1 MSPIATVKLLKD
13 RLHLEIIV
21 HYTARDRNRL
31 GIQSDLLRASALLGL
46 ENFLLL
52 GGASPS
58 IGDYPFA
65 TSVYDLT
72 SEGLVEMLDSL
83 NHGIDILGNPLGK
96 QTGFFIGVGTGL
108 GEKGNVNPDSMQRKL
123 KNGAHFIITQP
134 VFDIPGCRKTLESF
148 KSSGIPILVGFMPLI
163 SGRNAEYIH
172 FEVPGISIPD
182 EFLQRMEGKRGRE
195 GEKEGAVISRRLV
208 RELAPYTDGILF
220 MPPLGKIPASGG
232 HPFLKDTFTAI
243 SNSLHA
249 ASPDRVPLT
258 WHFAC
263 DINCRNSKRVAI
275 MPKKGS
281 QELESLDDF
290 VKLSFFADIGLGL
303 SAAKT
308 IKEVMNQVMEKIGE
322 TFAPL
327 NWSLLL
333 KDDETGDLTF
343 KLVVGPSSEKLLGT
357 QVPKGEGIAGWI
369 AENGQAV
376 LVEDV
381 RGDPRFSDKYD
392 MLTGFRT
399 ESIIGVPLKESDK
412 VIGVIELINRLN
424 HEPFTPADLKLLST
438 IANYAAIAIEKVY
451 YLSALKNLAY
461 IDPLT
466 GVFNRRRFEK
476 QLQEDIDRSKRYGY
490 DLSLLLIDIDDFKS
504 INDSFGHAA
513 GDQVLQTLAAV
524 LKRSVRKT
532 DIVARI
538 GGDEFIILLPHT
550 KLDQAENARQRI
562 LKELAK
568 ENRLSNSPQLEIT
581 IGLKSGSSKGISDLL
596 FESDVDLYRQK
607 KLKEGIDLQSIEK
620 HLQTFLKLEETRNGE
635 KKKPKS
641 SKRKKAKKK
650 RSKAG

>member
-1 MSPIATVKLLKD
+1 MP
-13 RLHLEIIV
+13 
-21 HYTARDRNRL
+21 
-31 GIQSDLLRASALLGL
+31 
-46 ENFLLL
+46 
-52 GGASPS
+52 
-58 IGDYPFA
+58 
-65 TSVYDLT
+65 
-72 SEGLVEMLDSL
+72 
-83 NHGIDILGNPLGK
+83 
-96 QTGFFIGVGTGL
+96 
-108 GEKGNVNPDSMQRKL
+108 
-123 KNGAHFIITQP
+123 KNG
-134 VFDIPGCRKTLESF
+134 
-148 KSSGIPILVGFMPLI
+148 
-163 SGRNAEYIH
+163 
-172 FEVPGISIPD
+172 
-182 EFLQRMEGKRGRE
+182 
-195 GEKEGAVISRRLV
+195 
-208 RELAPYTDGILF
+208 
-220 MPPLGKIPASGG
+220 
-232 HPFLKDTFTAI
+232 
-243 SNSLHA
+243 
-249 ASPDRVPLT
+249 
-258 WHFAC
+258 
-263 DINCRNSKRVAI
+263 
-275 MPKKGS
+275 PK
-281 QELESLDDF
+281 ELESLDDF

-322 TFAPL
+322 TFSPL

-357 QVPKGEGIAGWI
+357 RVPKGEGIAGWI

-381 RGDPRFSDKYD
+381 RKDPRFSEKYD

-399 ESIIGVPLKESDK
+399 ESIIGVPLKENDK

-424 HEPFTPADLKLLST
+424 HHPFNSADLKLLST
-438 IANYAAIAIEKVY
+438 IANYAALAIEKVY

-513 GDQVLQTLAAV
+513 GDQVLQTVAEV

-550 KLDQAENARQRI
+550 KLDKAENARQRI

-568 ENRLSNSPQLEIT
+568 ENRKRKSMRLEIT
-581 IGLKSGSSKGISDLL
+581 IGLKSGSSKGVSDIL

-620 HLQTFLKLEETRNGE
+620 HLQTFISFEEAQNS
-635 KKKPKS
+635 KKKKSKS
-641 SKRKKAKKK
+641 SKKRKPTKK